1 MKRTIIP
8 IVLAATISAV
18 AAITISEA
26 SSTPVRASAR
36 RVANR
41 SLKDTFSV
49 LRSAKG
55 AATSPGAALPAGTAT
70 HLTEPSAEVSEYEL
84 EPTRAAYVTLNP
96 SVHGWVVPGRSGI
109 CLVLPSPSNPIYIGT
124 TCASTTSVDAGG
136 LISVE
141 RPTSGPPVAYG
152 LVPNGAS
159 VTATGT
165 DGSSTTVPITG
176 SNLFMYGGQTVRS
189 VSIHVPGAGVK
200 TRTLAGTP

>member
-1 MKRTIIP
+1 M
-8 IVLAATISAV
+8 
-18 AAITISEA
+18 
-26 SSTPVRASAR
+26 
-36 RVANR
+36 
-41 SLKDTFSV
+41 
-49 LRSAKG
+49 
-55 AATSPGAALPAGTAT
+55 
-70 HLTEPSAEVSEYEL
+70 
-84 EPTRAAYVTLNP
+84 
-96 SVHGWVVPGRSGI
+96 
-109 CLVLPSPSNPIYIGT
+109 LPSPSNPIYIGT

-159 VTATGT
+159 VTATGM